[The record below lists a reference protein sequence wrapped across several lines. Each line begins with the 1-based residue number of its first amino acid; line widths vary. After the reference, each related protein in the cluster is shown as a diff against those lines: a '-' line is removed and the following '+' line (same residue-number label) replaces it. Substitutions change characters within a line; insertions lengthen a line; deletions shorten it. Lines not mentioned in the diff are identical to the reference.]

1 MPVVKLPDGNLVNI
15 PDDATQEQLLK
26 LRDMYAPKQEMST
39 PVQLEGDGQEAPL
52 IKQAARQLVS
62 PEMSA
67 KAMEIV
73 KPIDTGLR
81 KGLLFLPTLGHD
93 TGKTIG
99 KLLQQKLGIEPM
111 QGEFADKVRE
121 IRGKVDKYLHPEESK
136 DPTAKI
142 AENLTASIV
151 TGKLIA

>member
-15 PDDATQEQLLK
+15 PDDATREQLLK
-26 LRDMYAPKQEMST
+26 LRDMYAPKPEMST

-73 KPIDTGLR
+73 KPI
-81 KGLLFLPTLGHD
+81 
-93 TGKTIG
+93 
-99 KLLQQKLGIEPM
+99 
-111 QGEFADKVRE
+111 
-121 IRGKVDKYLHPEESK
+121 S
-136 DPTAKI
+136 
-142 AENLTASIV
+142 
-151 TGKLIA
+151 